1 MVSWPA
7 RWAHY
12 LRPSGT
18 APHSRDS
25 GRHANYNAVDIRVS
39 SVFRSLLL
47 AAAVAGFSGCAT
59 NPISK
64 TLRQQARPV
73 RLAEVQAHPAPYIG
87 SVVIWGGRILQT
99 VNATNGASIYVL
111 KLPLY
116 NDARP
121 VRSAVSSG
129 RFIAHGT
136 GFIDPEV
143 FKKGRLVTV
152 AGQITGVEQRP
163 LQSIQYTY
171 PVVAIQELHVWQPMP
186 YYPYWGW
193 YGPGWG
199 SSWGWYGPGWDSY
212 WGWYGPGWG
221 WGAPGPDGDWDLD

>member
-1 MVSWPA
+1 MPWIS
-7 RWAHY
+7 
-12 LRPSGT
+12 
-18 APHSRDS
+18 
-25 GRHANYNAVDIRVS
+25 RVS

-121 VRSAVSSG
+121 VRSAS
-129 RFIAHGT
+129 
-136 GFIDPEV
+136 
-143 FKKGRLVTV
+143 V
-152 AGQITGVEQRP
+152 A
-163 LQSIQYTY
+163 
-171 PVVAIQELHVWQPMP
+171 AA
-186 YYPYWGW
+186 
-193 YGPGWG
+193 
-199 SSWGWYGPGWDSY
+199 DSLLT
-212 WGWYGPGWG
+212 
-221 WGAPGPDGDWDLD
+221 APGSLTRKCSRRDAW